1 MAIMEQNN
9 FEKNAQQKLDEL
21 KIPPSDSVWA
31 SVEKRIGEKDKDR
44 KLIFILFFIIL
55 FLLFGGYWL
64 LNSTKNSAQQT
75 HQLSEVKKASKPIN
89 NDNSSFRKTERATP
103 DAVKMP
109 NSANVSEEKIKTGS
123 IKIQSKARVPNQKLP
138 GSKTKMPERKQAI
151 LLSKNENEKVE
162 NKNKLGIETESKPT
176 ADNEIIIGKENITK
190 TDSVLDK
197 KESPEDS
204 SENEVQMIAKK
215 EPQKTIKKKKGHWNF
230 GITLSGGTSIINKN
244 SSFRNSAFF
253 VSDPGSYNNG
263 GIPSYYYSASQINNS
278 IGFIAGIFAEKNISA
293 KKKISIGIS
302 YKYFSLLNKVG
313 NRIDSLYSLPQ
324 SYSLNYV
331 YSSVNLK
338 TYRNNF
344 HFIELPI
351 SIKFQL
357 NNNSSLPI
365 SWDAGINISQLI
377 SSNALQFNSGA
388 GLYYSDN
395 SFFNKTQFGL
405 SAGISATL
413 FAKGKRPF
421 NLEPYFYYSATSLA
435 SKGLYNKKHFT
446 FVGVRTEILFGK
458 K

>member
-9 FEKNAQQKLDEL
+9 FEKNVQQKLDEL
-21 KIPPSDSVWA
+21 KFPPSDSVWA
-31 SVEKRIGEKDKDR
+31 NVEKRIGKKDKDK
-44 KLIFILFFIIL
+44 KLIFILFFLIL
-55 FLLFGGYWL
+55 FLLSGGYWL
-64 LNSTKNSAQQT
+64 LNSTKNNTQQK

-89 NDNSSFRKTERATP
+89 NGNSSFTKTEPATH

-109 NSANVSEEKIKTGS
+109 DSANVPEEKIKTES
-123 IKIQSKARVPNQKLP
+123 IIIQSKAEVANQKLP
-138 GSKTKMPERKQAI
+138 GSKTGMRERKQAI

-162 NKNKLGIETESKPT
+162 NKNKLSIEADSKPT
-176 ADNEIIIGKENITK
+176 ADNEIIIGKENIAK

-197 KESPEDS
+197 KESAEDS
-204 SENEVQMIAKK
+204 SENKIQTIAKK
-215 EPQKTIKKKKGHWNF
+215 EPQKTIKKKKDHWNF
-230 GITLSGGTSIINKN
+230 GITLSGGTSMINKN

-253 VSDPGSYNNG
+253 VYDPGSYSNG
-263 GIPSYYYSASQINNS
+263 GILSYSPSQINNS

-302 YKYFSLLNKVG
+302 YKYFSFLNKVG

-324 SYSLNYV
+324 AFSSLNNV
-331 YSSVNLK
+331 YSSAVNLK

-365 SWDAGINISQLI
+365 FWNAGINISQLI
-377 SSNALQFNSGA
+377 STNALQFNSG

-405 SAGISATL
+405 STGISATL

-435 SKGLYNKKHFT
+435 SKGLYNKKQFS
-446 FVGVRTEILFGK
+446 FIGLRTEILFRK